1 MYHGE
6 GKETVS
12 SPPYK
17 NPCTKYFLEAEKSFD
32 LDTIQRTLWTNYQNI
47 SMFEGV
53 DFYFKLFSPFKNHHL
68 KQVLPIEPATML
80 AA

>member
-12 SPPYK
+12 PPPYK
-17 NPCTKYFLEAEKSFD
+17 NPCRMYFLEAEKSFN
-32 LDTIQRTLWTNYQNI
+32 LDTIQRTLWKNYQNI

-53 DFYFKLFSPFKNHHL
+53 DFYFFLISPFKNHPL
-68 KQVLPIEPATML
+68 KQVLPIEPVTMF